1 MTIIFNVKKVNKL
14 KKLTPKLAFI
24 TFALSILSGCTGTTY
39 NQAKD
44 CSEDYL
50 IHPAISV
57 PSIIGACDSVS
68 K

>member
-1 MTIIFNVKKVNKL
+1 MKN
-14 KKLTPKLAFI
+14 LTPKLAFI
-24 TFALSILSGCTGTTY
+24 AVVLSILSGCTGTTY

-50 IHPAISV
+50 LHPAISV

>member
-1 MTIIFNVKKVNKL
+1 MKN
-14 KKLTPKLAFI
+14 LTPKLAFI
-24 TFALSILSGCTGTTY
+24 AFALSILSGCTGTTY

-50 IHPAISV
+50 IHPVISV